1 MIWKD
6 TGYLVKLTNF
16 SENSAVLTFLTHNH
30 GLHNGVVYGANS
42 KKKKNYL
49 QIGNKFTLNWKSK
62 SEDSMGYY
70 NLELENS
77 NAAQYFDNPSKL
89 LFILSISEICCKVL
103 AERYDYNSLYEFT
116 DFFFKNIISKHAHKF
131 YIEWEMELLKAAGYE
146 ININNDNFNF
156 SKNHNNEWLLHIDEK
171 KFFYPNFLIDSS
183 EDYTDRDLYNGL
195 LISKFI
201 LNKFIFEPNK
211 IRFPIVRNRLE
222 KMLHDKI

>member
-1 MIWKD
+1 
-6 TGYLVKLTNF
+6 
-16 SENSAVLTFLTHNH
+16 
-30 GLHNGVVYGANS
+30 
-42 KKKKNYL
+42 
-49 QIGNKFTLNWKSK
+49 
-62 SEDSMGYY
+62 
-70 NLELENS
+70 
-77 NAAQYFDNPSKL
+77 
-89 LFILSISEICCKVL
+89 
-103 AERYDYNSLYEFT
+103 
-116 DFFFKNIISKHAHKF
+116 
-131 YIEWEMELLKAAGYE
+131 MELLKAAGYE

-156 SKNHNNEWLLHIDEK
+156 SKNQNNEWLLHIDEK